1 MERIPQHDH
10 CQICGKAIPTGETV
24 CSDECREEYQAF
36 VKKRKTYMYVMYGA
50 LAVLVVMFILFLLG

>member
-1 MERIPQHDH
+1 MERIPQHGH
-10 CQICGKAIPTGETV
+10 CQICGKAIPTEETV
-24 CSDECREEYQAF
+24 CSDECREEYESF